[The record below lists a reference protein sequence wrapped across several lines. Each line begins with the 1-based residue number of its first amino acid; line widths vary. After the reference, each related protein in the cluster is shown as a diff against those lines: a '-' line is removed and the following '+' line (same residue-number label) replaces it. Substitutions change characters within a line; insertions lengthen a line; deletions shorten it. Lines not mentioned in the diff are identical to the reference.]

1 MRLRMAVP
9 EDSSDLLEIYGAY
22 LSTNITFEYELPS
35 VEEFRRRIAG
45 TLECYP
51 YLVAEDEESGRPLG
65 YAYAH
70 RLAER
75 AAYGWSAEL
84 SIYLRPD
91 VARRGIGRQL
101 YQALM
106 ELLRLQG
113 VKTVYGLV
121 ASPNPASEA
130 LHSSMGFRLAGVEK
144 RVGYK
149 NGGWVDL
156 LIFERPIADYDH
168 PSGPIQPIKTLS
180 RQDVERV
187 LNIS

>member
-1 MRLRMAVP
+1 MKLRMAVP
-9 EDSSDLLEIYGAY
+9 GDAPALLDIYGAY
-22 LSTNITFEYELPS
+22 IPTNVTFEYERPGT
-35 VEEFRRRIAG
+35 EEFRRRIAR

-51 YLVAEDEESGRPLG
+51 YLVAEEGRPLG

-91 VARRGIGRQL
+91 AARRGTGKRL
-101 YQALM
+101 YRALM

-113 VKTVYGLV
+113 VRTVYGLV
-121 ASPNPASEA
+121 ASPNPGSEA
-130 LHSSMGFRLAGVEK
+130 LHKSLGFRLAGVEQK
-144 RVGYK
+144 VGYK

-156 LIFERPIADYDH
+156 LIFERSIAPYGH
-168 PSGPIQPIKTLS
+168 PGGPIRRIGELAAEEVA
-180 RQDVERV
+180 RILEDG
-187 LNIS
+187 

>member
-1 MRLRMAVP
+1 MKLRMAAP
-9 EDSSDLLEIYGAY
+9 EDAPALLGIYGAY
-22 LSTNITFEYELPS
+22 LPTNITFEYELPS

-51 YLVAEDEESGRPLG
+51 YLVAEDGETGRPLG

-84 SIYLRPD
+84 SIYLSPD
-91 VARRGIGRQL
+91 AAGRGIGRRF
-101 YQALM
+101 YQVLM

-130 LHSSMGFRLAGVEK
+130 LHRSMGFRLAGVEK

-156 LIFERPIADYDH
+156 LIFERPIAPYDH
-168 PSGPIQPIKTLS
+168 PGGPIQPIKALS

-187 LNIS
+187 LSST